1 MRSGGK
7 LFCVACFVSGTGVAG
22 VLGNVA
28 ESGLRVAGKVD
39 VPRWTANNPLWAA
52 NQPGFRADCDSR
64 EPDFFAS
71 VQDWFLEFAG
81 MLFSVKC
88 RRLNSP

>member
-1 MRSGGK
+1 MVESVRGGVLRISDSVKRAMRSGGK

-39 VPRWTANNPLWAA
+39 VPR
-52 NQPGFRADCDSR
+52 
-64 EPDFFAS
+64 
-71 VQDWFLEFAG
+71 
-81 MLFSVKC
+81 
-88 RRLNSP
+88 

>member
-1 MRSGGK
+1 VRGGVLRISDSVKRAMRSGGK

-39 VPRWTANNPLWAA
+39 VPR
-52 NQPGFRADCDSR
+52 
-64 EPDFFAS
+64 
-71 VQDWFLEFAG
+71 
-81 MLFSVKC
+81 
-88 RRLNSP
+88 